1 MSEAKVI
8 ETPSLNQSEPRLRKE
23 FYGRN
28 EHSPFPTSEPV
39 MSTTAPVAV
48 PVVAPVAAPVTA
60 LPSSEPKAAKPKPTH
75 YKVVCISLY
84 TQDIENLEAKVAE
97 LKRRGHT
104 KANKSQLIRQAL
116 RMLDIDKLPPP
127 QQ

>member
-1 MSEAKVI
+1 MSEAKI
-8 ETPSLNQSEPRLRKE
+8 LEHDPLTDAETILRDD
-23 FYGRN
+23 FYGK
-28 EHSPFPTSEPV
+28 SQSKPATPLT
-39 MSTTAPVAV
+39 
-48 PVVAPVAAPVTA
+48 VAPAEPTTDAVT
-60 LPSSEPKAAKPKPTH
+60 SGTRKRTKPKVKPTH

-84 TQDIENLEAKVAE
+84 TQDIENLENTVAE

-116 RMLDIDKLPPP
+116 RQLDIDKLPPP

>member
-1 MSEAKVI
+1 MSEAKI
-8 ETPSLNQSEPRLRKE
+8 LEHDPLTDAETILRDD
-23 FYGRN
+23 FYGK
-28 EHSPFPTSEPV
+28 SQAKPATPLT
-39 MSTTAPVAV
+39 
-48 PVVAPVAAPVTA
+48 VAPPQGAEATTEVVTSA
-60 LPSSEPKAAKPKPTH
+60 TRKRTKPKVKPTH

-84 TQDIENLEAKVAE
+84 TQDIENLEKTVAE

-116 RMLDIDKLPPP
+116 RQLDIDKLPPP

>member
-1 MSEAKVI
+1 MSEAKI
-8 ETPSLNQSEPRLRKE
+8 LEHDPLTDAEKILRDD
-23 FYGRN
+23 FYGN
-28 EHSPFPTSEPV
+28 NQAKAVTPLAVAPQETAAE
-39 MSTTAPVAV
+39 APV
-48 PVVAPVAAPVTA
+48 PTPRKR
-60 LPSSEPKAAKPKPTH
+60 SKPKVKPTH

-84 TQDIENLEAKVAE
+84 TQDIENLEETVAE

-116 RMLDIDKLPPP
+116 RQLDIDKLPPP

>member
-1 MSEAKVI
+1 MSEAKI
-8 ETPSLNQSEPRLRKE
+8 LENDPLTSAESILRDD
-23 FYGRN
+23 FYGQN
-28 EHSPFPTSEPV
+28 KGTSIQALGESAKDLTENVATVATKPTK
-39 MSTTAPVAV
+39 
-48 PVVAPVAAPVTA
+48 
-60 LPSSEPKAAKPKPTH
+60 KAKPTH

-84 TQDIENLEAKVAE
+84 TQDIENLEATVAE

-116 RMLDIDKLPPP
+116 RQLDIDKLPAP